1 MGQIGPKRFA
11 LTFGSAIAI
20 VGAVLAAASSGCST
34 AKTPSSTY
42 FERTISP
49 VLTTSCV
56 RTNTGAG
63 CHVADDKGNSLGNL
77 DVSTYAQLSKRR
89 DLLLDYGPYG
99 QPAFLVKNIAPFSV
113 EVQSFDG
120 TKATITTDIKH
131 AGGSILDPTAS
142 GYQVLRRWLDNG
154 ATENNT
160 GLTQATIDK
169 LPCVTFVPSAP
180 GFDPTVDPATP
191 DFATF
196 RDKVN
201 PVLAQSCAA
210 ANCHGTQAN
219 DLYLTCGSAPD
230 QIRWNYFSASD
241 YVGKTPDQSEILR
254 RPLAPSQGGSFHEGG
269 VIFENA
275 SDSGYQAITDWATQ
289 KGPPDTSKLEPNFLF
304 FTYRVQPMLVKKGC
318 MMIQCHSA
326 SMFHDYRLRG
336 GAGGSFSLS
345 ATRRNYDLSI
355 SQLNL
360 ESPDP
365 SASRIVAK
373 NLYRPDNCGVAG
385 CDKAA
390 GLLHRGGPLLED
402 FQQQAANPTLCDNA
416 MPKYDYDKGDVDKI
430 PAYCMILEWMR
441 REQAALKLAPLS
453 AIVYVARPP
462 APALRPQDFDV
473 YTPGAEL
480 HLAKVTTSALGA
492 LTVGTDVSVNAACM
506 LDKATADIR
515 KPAVSWDGTKVAFA
529 ARSSATEPLAI
540 YEMKSDGTACA
551 KQAVINA
558 GMPSGNGLLI
568 HNFDPAYSAAGHLV
582 FVSTRGNLKNDA
594 YDYTGPQRTPADPT
608 KPNSNLYVLD
618 PDGKT
623 IRQLTYL
630 LNMERY
636 PSFMV
641 DGRVILTT
649 EKREPNFYEL
659 ALRRINIDGGDYHPL
674 YSQRASLGYQQSTHV
689 IELSNKNF
697 AAIMNDPGAQGEGG
711 ALAVFNR
718 SIGVDFTSTNPT
730 DYPVD
735 PTVIDPA
742 APASPEPG
750 FFFHSLRF
758 PDAAVSGHPGKPTNG
773 LYASPSALPG
783 GLILASFGAATDAAS
798 FGGDYDLYVVN
809 PASGV
814 KTKLLGAA
822 GIAEIDGVGVYQR
835 ATRRVYLSA
844 PDEPN
849 GVTQIFPDKSEADIT
864 VLDFPVLASLLFQN
878 TPTGRVVEDFDHVDV
893 YEEMPP
899 PTDLMSLDS
908 GNANVAT
915 DAYGKVFV
923 KRRLLGKV
931 PLANDHSAHF
941 QIPGGL
947 PFVLHLPDTDT
958 SSKASL
964 PRYQREEMMFGQGEY
979 VHQSFRRD
987 FFDGLCANCH
997 GSISGHAIDTALKPD
1012 MLTQASA
1019 TTARGESPVNLNLPP
1034 GQRGSVE
1041 GPPASP

>member
-1 MGQIGPKRFA
+1 MRLLLQS
-11 LTFGSAIAI
+11 FGAFVVA
-20 VGAVLAAASSGCST
+20 GAVAAVTASAGCSSPT
-34 AKTPSSTY
+34 TPSSTY

-63 CHVADDKGNSLGNL
+63 CHVADAKGNSLGNL
-77 DVSTYAQLSKRR
+77 DVSTYAQLQKRR
-89 DLLLDYGPYG
+89 DLLEDYGPYG

-120 TKATITTDIKH
+120 TKITVTTDIKH

-142 GYQVLRRWLDNG
+142 GYQVLRRWIDNG

-160 GLTQATIDK
+160 GVVQQTIDK

-180 GFDPTVDPATP
+180 GFDPAVDPTAP

-201 PVLAQSCAA
+201 PVLAQSCGA

-219 DLYLTCGSAPD
+219 DLYLTCGTAPD
-230 QIRWNYFSASD
+230 QVRWNYFSASD
-241 YVGKTPDQSEILR
+241 YVGKTADQSEILR

-269 VIFENA
+269 IVFQTAN
-275 SDSGYQAITDWATQ
+275 DSGYQAISDWATQ
-289 KGPPDTSKLEPNFLF
+289 KGPPDTSKLDPNFLF
-304 FTYRVQPMLVKKGC
+304 FAYRVQPMLVKKGC

-345 ATRRNYDLSI
+345 ATRRNYDLSFA
-355 SQLNL
+355 QLNL
-360 ESPDP
+360 ESTDP
-365 SASRIVAK
+365 GSSRIVAK
-373 NLYRPDNCGVAG
+373 NLYRPDNCGVGG
-385 CDKAA
+385 CDKAE
-390 GLLHRGGPLLED
+390 GILHRGGPLLED
-402 FQQQAANPTLCDNA
+402 FGQTAASPAACDTA
-416 MPKYDYDKGDVDKI
+416 MPKYDYDKGEIDQI
-430 PAYCMILEWMR
+430 PAYCMLYEWLR
-441 REQAALKLAPLS
+441 REEAAQKLAPLS

-473 YTPGAEL
+473 YTPGADL
-480 HLAKVTTSALGA
+480 HLAKVTSSVLGGITVSSDTSV
-492 LTVGTDVSVNAACM
+492 TAACM

-515 KPAVSWDGTKVAFA
+515 RPAVSWDGTKVAFA
-529 ARSSATEPLAI
+529 ARSSASEPLSI

-551 KQAVINA
+551 KQAAINA
-558 GMPSGNGLLI
+558 GNSSGNNLLV

-582 FVSTRGNLKNDA
+582 FASTRGNLKNDA

-608 KPNSNLYVLD
+608 KPNSNLYVLA

-623 IRQLTYL
+623 ITQLTYL

-636 PSFMV
+636 PSFMS
-641 DGRVILTT
+641 DGRVIFTT
-649 EKREPNFYEL
+649 EKREPGFLEL
-659 ALRRINIDGGDYHPL
+659 ALRRVNIDGGDYHPL
-674 YSQRASLGYQQSTHV
+674 YSQRATLGYLQSTHV
-689 IELSNKNF
+689 VELSNKNF
-697 AAIMNDPGAQGEGG
+697 AAIMNDPGAMGEGG

-730 DYPVD
+730 DYVVD
-735 PTVIDPA
+735 PSVIDPA

-773 LYASPSALPG
+773 VYASPSALPN

-798 FGGDYDLYVVN
+798 FAGDYDLYVVN
-809 PASGV
+809 VASGT

-822 GIAEIDGVGVYQR
+822 GVAEIDGVAVYQR
-835 ATRRVYLSA
+835 APRRVFLSA

-849 GVTQIFPDKSEADIT
+849 GVTQILPGKSEADIT

-878 TPTGRVVEDFDHVDV
+878 TPTGRVVEDFDAVDL

-899 PTDLMSLDS
+899 PTDLTTLDS
-908 GNANVAT
+908 GNPNVAS

-923 KRRLLGKV
+923 KRRLLGHV
-931 PLANDHSAHF
+931 PLASDHSAHF

-947 PFVLHLPDTDT
+947 PFLIKLPDTDQ
-958 SSKASL
+958 SKMLNL
-964 PRYQREEMMFGQGEY
+964 PRVQREEMMFGQGEY

-997 GSISGHAIDTALKPD
+997 GSISGHAVDTALKPD

-1019 TTARGESPVNLNLPP
+1019 TIARGESPVDLNLPP
-1034 GQRGSVE
+1034 GMRGSPE